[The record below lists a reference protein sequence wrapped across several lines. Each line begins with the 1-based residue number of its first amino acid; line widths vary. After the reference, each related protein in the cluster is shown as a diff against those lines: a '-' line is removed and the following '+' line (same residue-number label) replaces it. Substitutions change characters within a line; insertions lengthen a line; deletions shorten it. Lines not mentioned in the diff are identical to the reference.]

1 MRMLFSV
8 ILLMTMGF
16 SCCPFEEENT
26 WVGLSHDTIVAK
38 WGKPV
43 KSLIQLD
50 VWEMDGKT
58 LIAVFSYSDK
68 MESFLLTEYVLLD
81 EQRQY
86 ISGTIPDEDT
96 LFHVYDVI
104 KSTPAADI
112 PQVIDTGSGLV
123 INTKITAD
131 GYIVRWHGDCPNIVP
146 DMYVQVYDCIEQ
158 KDIDGR
164 IFEYLLYSILPKQ

>member
-1 MRMLFSV
+1 MRRLLSV
-8 ILLMTMGF
+8 LLLMTIGF
-16 SCCPFEEENT
+16 SCCAFAEEDT
-26 WVGLSHDTIVAK
+26 WVGLSRDTIEAQ

-43 KSLIQLD
+43 KSLIQLH

-58 LIAVFSYSDK
+58 LIAAFSYRDE
-68 MESFLLTEYVLLD
+68 MESPLLTDYVLLD
-81 EQRQY
+81 EERQY

-112 PQVIDTGSGLV
+112 PQVIDTGSGFV
-123 INTKITAD
+123 INTKMTAD
-131 GYIVRWHGDCPNIVP
+131 GYIVRWHGDCPNIVT

-158 KDIDGR
+158 KDVDGR
-164 IFEYLLYSILPKQ
+164 IIEYLFYSILPKQ